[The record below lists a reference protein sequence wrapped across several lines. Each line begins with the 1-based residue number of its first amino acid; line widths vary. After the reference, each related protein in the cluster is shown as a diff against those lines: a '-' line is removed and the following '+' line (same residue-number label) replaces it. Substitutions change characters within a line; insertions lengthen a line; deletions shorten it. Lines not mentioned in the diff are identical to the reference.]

1 MSHNVIANIDMT
13 ALKGLSQLQK
23 MDLSYNKISRLSE
36 RLFQGTLIKDIF
48 VLSNKIYD
56 FSVGLDV
63 SMLQDVDLSNNFLS
77 SIPTSLTGL
86 PSLKRLSLSA
96 NLIQVTV

>member
-48 VLSNKIYD
+48 VL
-56 FSVGLDV
+56 
-63 SMLQDVDLSNNFLS
+63 
-77 SIPTSLTGL
+77 
-86 PSLKRLSLSA
+86 
-96 NLIQVTV
+96 